1 MEGKDMRRVTTI
13 GFVFALA
20 LIASVGFAQ
29 DNAEL
34 EAAIDAITAKYMEAW
49 NAGDASACAAVH
61 TQDGVFIDLFGT
73 TFEGRAAIEE
83 SLTAELETYSGTTIE
98 IVRTSL
104 NKVSDNLVV
113 SDGTWEVKGSTAE
126 GVPTQGFYTIIATN
140 TGGEWLI
147 STGQTKVA
155 PPMPSE

>member
-1 MEGKDMRRVTTI
+1 MRRVTTI

-20 LIASVGFAQ
+20 LVASAGFAQ

-34 EAAIDAITAKYMEAW
+34 EAAIDALAAKYMEAW

-83 SLTAELETYSGTTIE
+83 SITATLETYSGTTIE

-126 GVPTQGFYTIIATN
+126 GVPTQGFYTIIVTN

-147 STGQTKVA
+147 STLQSKVA

>member
-1 MEGKDMRRVTTI
+1 MHRSIAI
-13 GFVFALA
+13 GIVFALA
-20 LIASVGFAQ
+20 LVASVSFAQ

-34 EAAIDAITAKYMEAW
+34 EAAIDAVAAKYMEGW
-49 NAGDASACAAVH
+49 NAGDASACAA
-61 TQDGVFIDLFGT
+61 TYTADGTAIDLFGQ

-83 SLTAELETYSGTTIE
+83 SVAATLESYPGTTLD

-104 NKVSDNLVV
+104 HKVSDNLIVT
-113 SDGTWEVKGSTAE
+113 DGTWEVKGSTAE

-140 TGGEWLI
+140 TDGEWLI
-147 STGQTKVA
+147 STGQSKVA

>member
-1 MEGKDMRRVTTI
+1 MRRVTTI

-20 LIASVGFAQ
+20 LVASAGFAQ

-34 EAAIDAITAKYMEAW
+34 EAAIDALATKYMEAW
-49 NAGDASACAAVH
+49 NAGDASACAAIH
-61 TQDGVFIDLFGT
+61 TQEGVSIDFFGT

-83 SLTAELETYSGTTIE
+83 NLTAELETYSGMTIE

-113 SDGTWEVKGSTAE
+113 SDGTWVVNGSTAE
-126 GVPTQGFYTIIATN
+126 GVPTQGFYTTISTN

-147 STGQTKVA
+147 SNLQVKVA
-155 PPMPSE
+155 PPMPGE